1 MAVGARET
9 TEAALEAFEA
19 EACAALRV
27 EVDHVRLFDGGDQ
40 PWRIGLRTPEAQ
52 LWLDEPSNAKALV
65 RTDEFALSYEGQD
78 AGEWAAGVARRL
90 TPERQ
95 RALVFA
101 IDRVRSA
108 TALRPPEE
116 LPLEEHLHELGAEA
130 ELIAPLA
137 HAYREHYGESI
148 ALVRWRSGPPSL
160 LFPDVA
166 PDQSLFLHG
175 SQHLD
180 RDVRFTAYLR
190 DLGYGMADGKLRLVP
205 TPAGF
210 VARRQAM
217 GLEARGFE
225 PRLILA
231 RTPVLSS
238 RTWLRSL
245 GEGVFPINLRGELA
259 YRLTRPAREVGRR
272 LHEELA
278 TMWHTHFH
286 ALGHDMSL
294 HVFGMH
300 RLEPRHT
307 RELTERASQAARAL
321 RPRTAVTVARFV
333 EEDLT
338 RHCVRVWNDID
349 RPEAFESRVDAG
361 LPSLP

>member
-1 MAVGARET
+1 MGARET
-9 TEAALEAFEA
+9 TEAALEAFTGKA
-19 EACAALRV
+19 SAALRV
-27 EVDHVRLFDGGDQ
+27 EVNGARLFDGGGL
-40 PWRIGLRTPEAQ
+40 PWRIRLATPQAR
-52 LWLDEPSNAKALV
+52 LWLDEPSQEKTLI
-65 RTDEFALSYEGQD
+65 RTDDFALSYEGRD
-78 AGEWAAGVARRL
+78 VADWAAGVARRL

-95 RALVFA
+95 RALAFA
-101 IDRVRSA
+101 IDRLREA

-116 LPLEEHLHELGAEA
+116 LPLEDHLHELGDEA
-130 ELIAPLA
+130 PLLAPLA

-148 ALVRWRSGPPSL
+148 ALVRWQSGPPSL

-210 VARRQAM
+210 VARRRAM

-272 LHEELA
+272 LHDELA

-300 RLEPRHT
+300 RLEARHT
-307 RELTERASQAARAL
+307 RELTDRAAKAARAL

-333 EEDLT
+333 EGDLT

-349 RPEAFESRVDAG
+349 RPEAFESRVDVG